1 MITSA
6 TAADTLSL
14 LCATTQDE
22 MSKRMIART
31 GAIYFLSEISNTGT
45 NDRKNTLLTI
55 VMATEEVG
63 GAKGAS
69 SRAPNANLQAQWRD
83 TCDRATVNRVM
94 LTNTPDAPCRL
105 PRLCN
110 YMLVTICFTMTIST
124 PLACLLRLSIMT

>member
-105 PRLCN
+105 PRLGW
-110 YMLVTICFTMTIST
+110 LHVTTCFTMTIST
-124 PLACLLRLSIMT
+124 PLTCLLRLSIMT